1 MFKTSR
7 EVKKMFKRKGQSTL
21 EYAIIIAVVVG
32 ALLAMQHYVKRGYQG
47 RLKSASDEMGEQFDP
62 GAYTADLTVSQS
74 SEVKQTVKEK
84 VANTEYTKDAIA
96 NKTGSENLAAWS
108 NKTDVFGEAQK

>member
-21 EYAIIIAVVVG
+21 EYAIIVAVVVG

-62 GAYTADLTVSQS
+62 AAYTADLTVTQS
-74 SEVKQTVKEK
+74 SEVKQTVKDK
-84 VANTEYTKDAIA
+84 VANTQYTKDAIA
-96 NKTGSENLAAWS
+96 NKTGTENLEAWEKS
-108 NKTDVFGEAQK
+108 KDVFDEPLK